1 VGVHHPPLA
10 PHLIRNGSEISISVA
25 IYFVLPDQERVAR
38 VYQSNHFMRKLG
50 IHPWP
55 PGESSLSD
63 WAKFN
68 LISALSKSNPASY
81 DERLYSGVN
90 RLGSPTR
97 LARQVS
103 KLLRPH

>member
-1 VGVHHPPLA
+1 
-10 PHLIRNGSEISISVA
+10 
-25 IYFVLPDQERVAR
+25 
-38 VYQSNHFMRKLG
+38 
-50 IHPWP
+50 
-55 PGESSLSD
+55 LSD